1 MQTVLVSLAVRWN
14 SRCANDTM
22 TSTGPM
28 CLLNLLHTSQV
39 GAVGIRR
46 ALVSWLC
53 SGPTA

>member
-14 SRCANDTM
+14 SKCANDTM

-53 SGPTA
+53 SGPTV